1 VRGNSW
7 ERVHALRAA
16 GIPQADN
23 RERRWDEFQR
33 LIDTWAT
40 PESKA
45 AQVHDTTEK
54 AAEAAYLKLS
64 QRDKKAV
71 DAWLDLGNNYFDA
84 LMNSGVLSRT
94 RTTNPEDRTRISE
107 RGARE
112 VFHDLTWR
120 QKDVVSEWLAAG
132 HDLPDAILGSNV
144 LGTGEPITPREARWQ
159 ALRANDKRE
168 VAEHEAAHCTVAAAV
183 NLDVISAQIFEDGS
197 GECTH
202 VKGTKLQTATVRMA
216 GELWIDQFR
225 AQQFPYGAKGLEG
238 DHRALAAIGDVFIL
252 RSAMAHCTAILA
264 QNREIVLGTA
274 AQILKYGQ
282 VVAPWQ

>member
-1 VRGNSW
+1 V
-7 ERVHALRAA
+7 
-16 GIPQADN
+16 DN
-23 RERRWDEFQR
+23 RERRWEGFQR

-40 PESKA
+40 PEAKA
-45 AQVHDTTEK
+45 TRVHDTTEK
-54 AAEAAYLKLS
+54 AAEAAYLKLP

-71 DAWLDLGNNYFDA
+71 DAWLDLGNNYFDS
-84 LMNSGVLSRT
+84 LINSGVLLAGT
-94 RTTNPEDRTRISE
+94 RTGPEDRTRMSE

-112 VFHDLTWR
+112 VFHDLSWR

-144 LGTGEPITPREARWQ
+144 LGQGEPVTPREARWQ
-159 ALRANDKRE
+159 QLRIRDKKE
-168 VAEHEAAHCTVAAAV
+168 NSEHEAAHAVVAAALG
-183 NLDVISAQIFEDGS
+183 LDVISAKISEDGS
-197 GECTH
+197 GECTY

-252 RSAMAHCTAILA
+252 RSAMAHCTAILS

>member
-1 VRGNSW
+1 V
-7 ERVHALRAA
+7 
-16 GIPQADN
+16 DN
-23 RERRWDEFQR
+23 RERRWEGFQR

-40 PESKA
+40 PEAKA
-45 AQVHDTTEK
+45 TRVHDTTEK
-54 AAEAAYLKLS
+54 AAEAAYLKLP

-71 DAWLDLGNNYFDA
+71 DAWLDLGNNYFDS
-84 LMNSGVLSRT
+84 LINSGVLSRT
-94 RTTNPEDRTRISE
+94 RDVNPDDRTRMSE

-112 VFHDLTWR
+112 VFRDLPWR
-120 QKDVVSEWLAAG
+120 QKDLVREWLASG
-132 HDLPDAILGSNV
+132 HDLPDALLSSNV
-144 LGTGEPITPREARWQ
+144 LGQGELLTPRESRWQ

-168 VAEHEAAHCTVAAAV
+168 VAEHESAHCVVTAALG
-183 NLDVISAQIFEDGS
+183 LDVISARIFEDGS

-202 VKGTKLQTATVRMA
+202 VKGTKLQSATVRMA
-216 GELWIDQFR
+216 GELWIDQHR
-225 AQQFPYGAKGLEG
+225 GKSVFPYGAKGLEG

-252 RSAMAHCTAILA
+252 RSAMAHCTAILS